1 MEQNLPTKTSCEKPI
16 KLPTLIDPVNKMT
29 FTEANNSIQLSKLK
43 KDQGEAAQLGYIM
56 LILSQMLPF
65 VKFDAEKWT
74 APLLS
79 QYAKMIAANWY
90 MFKAQELTLCI
101 TKGINGTYGKVY
113 GNIAYTDLARW
124 MQCYSEEKE
133 SFCDNNRGIEPN
145 FELITHENM
154 LNAYK
159 EIYAEG
165 QAKLLAKT
173 STEIGY
179 ESMDKVIPTL
189 NRDELLQLQKDI
201 EAHNMNSVYKGQLS
215 LIESCLQKTETDEQH

>member
-1 MEQNLPTKTSCEKPI
+1 
-16 KLPTLIDPVNKMT
+16 MT
-29 FTEANNSIQLSKLK
+29 FSEANNSIQLSKLK

-113 GNIAYTDLARW
+113 GNIAYTDVARW
-124 MQCYSEEKE
+124 LQCYSEEKE
-133 SFCDNNRGIEPN
+133 SFCDYNRGLAPPVEM
-145 FELITHENM
+145 ITHENM
-154 LNAYK
+154 LHAYK
-159 EIYAEG
+159 RIYEEG
-165 QAKLLAKT
+165 RAKLIAKASEQVADGIT
-173 STEIGY
+173 GKILPS
-179 ESMDKVIPTL
+179 
-189 NRDELLQLQKDI
+189 
-201 EAHNMNSVYKGQLS
+201 
-215 LIESCLQKTETDEQH
+215 KTDTDEQH